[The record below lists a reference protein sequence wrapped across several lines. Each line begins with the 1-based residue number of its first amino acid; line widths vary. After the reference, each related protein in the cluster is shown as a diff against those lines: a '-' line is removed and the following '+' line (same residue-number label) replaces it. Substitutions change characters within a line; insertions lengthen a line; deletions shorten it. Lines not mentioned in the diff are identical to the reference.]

1 MNTRKTILKV
11 CRLALA
17 VALAIGATVGL
28 SACKSDEQEIRAS
41 VETMLNAFKNPD
53 RKSVV

>member
-41 VETMLNAFKNPD
+41 VETMLNAFKNPT
-53 RKSVV
+53 KETM